1 MATTKSSRKS
11 ATGRS
16 AASNSGSKGSRSASA
31 RSGSA
36 RKTSSAKATAN
47 DSVRNTASSRKST
60 TSSNVTAAA
69 SRSKSGS
76 ASNRGSQGQMN
87 TPQGRTP
94 SYDERGY
101 VQDQFRGSYSES
113 YGSGPRY
120 ENQRMNYT
128 QRGEY
133 ENQNY
138 YGPGS
143 RLERWDREGREGYGR
158 GISNRSGSTRDQRW
172 EEDRHP
178 DYRQSRNDN
187 SYRNEN
193 SYRSENSYR
202 DDAQPS
208 RNNDITSNRDDRSR
222 YERAGNFATY
232 EDNYSRD
239 KRRTQTNQQ
248 RTSNSSYYTG
258 SKPEGKQ
265 DEGLRKLLTDQLKDM
280 LWAEKALTKAIPEMI
295 EKASSQELIDGLREH
310 LEVTKEQVFKVKEAF
325 KLLNEKPQAKVCEAM
340 KGLVK
345 EAEELMKEMEEGP
358 VRDAAIIC
366 AAQKVE
372 HYEIA
377 TYGCLHTYA
386 EILGEEEVADL
397 LEEIMNEEKEA
408 DDALTEV
415 AHAINWEAKE
425 EEEDEDEE
433 EEEED
438 EEEEEEE
445 EDEEDSEEEITGA
458 GTSGKDQHSLWRTK
472 HSKNPRG
479 KARKSELDVVE
490 S

>member
-1 MATTKSSRKS
+1 MRTTTSSQ
-11 ATGRS
+11 RS
-16 AASNSGSKGSRSASA
+16 TSASKVTA
-31 RSGSA
+31 SRNRSGSE
-36 RKTSSAKATAN
+36 
-47 DSVRNTASSRKST
+47 
-60 TSSNVTAAA
+60 
-69 SRSKSGS
+69 SK
-76 ASNRGSQGQMN
+76 RGTQGQLN
-87 TPQGRTP
+87 NP
-94 SYDERGY
+94 SYDDRNYNYDNGSRRTRGTY
-101 VQDQFRGSYSES
+101 NES
-113 YGSGPRY
+113 YGREPRY
-120 ENQRMNYT
+120 ENQRMNYSP
-128 QRGEY
+128 RGEY
-133 ENQNY
+133 ETQNY

-143 RLERWDREGREGYGR
+143 RLERWEREGREGYGR
-158 GISNRSGSTRDQRW
+158 NIGNRSGSSRDQRLD
-172 EEDRHP
+172 EDRYS
-178 DYRQSRNDN
+178 DYRNGRNEN

-193 SYRSENSYR
+193 AYR
-202 DDAQPS
+202 DYRQPQ
-208 RNNDITSNRDDRSR
+208 RNESMPGQWEDRSR
-222 YERAGNFATY
+222 YERSGNYATNKENDYAG
-232 EDNYSRD
+232 
-239 KRRTQTNQQ
+239 KRSSQPNRRSQ
-248 RTSNSSYYTG
+248 SHSSYYTG

-280 LWAEKALTKAIPEMI
+280 LWAEKALTKAIPAMI
-295 EKASSQELIDGLREH
+295 EKASSQDLVDGLKEH

-325 KLLNEKPQAKVCEAM
+325 KLMNEKPQAKVCEAM

-415 AHAINWEAKE
+415 AHAINWDAKE
-425 EEEDEDEE
+425 EDVEDD
-433 EEEED
+433 EEED
-438 EEEEEEE
+438 EEELDENEDDEDDEENS
-445 EDEEDSEEEITGA
+445 EDEIIGSDKSKPE
-458 GTSGKDQHSLWRTK
+458 HSLWRTK